1 VLDLELRLE
10 VKVNGKCLQKE
21 QNDRRVTNREI
32 KKIEIR
38 KWNPE

>member
-10 VKVNGKCLQKE
+10 VKGNGKCLQKE
-21 QNDRRVTNREI
+21 QNDRRVTNGEI